1 MEFNQ
6 MGNHFAQQVSQKLG
20 LTSSPYNNSRLD
32 TAGYIHSPYQVN
44 ALQMSFLAPSAL
56 NYSVNHGVL
65 QDQNSY
71 SVNSPSNAL
80 LPGRNTSESLYGD
93 SINISKDRFRRSE
106 FKGGYHSEK
115 EGKCFKFHWYLSY
128 IRVTLI
134 INCSRFHKKKIFYPV
149 FRELSVQKDTFKTLN
164 IFFGTVCR

>member
-6 MGNHFAQQVSQKLG
+6 IGNHFAQQVSQKLG
-20 LTSSPYNNSRLD
+20 VTSSPYNNSRSD
-32 TAGYIHSPYQVN
+32 SAGYIHSPYQVN

-71 SVNSPSNAL
+71 SVNSPSNVFLA
-80 LPGRNTSESLYGD
+80 GRNTSGD
-93 SINISKDRFRRSE
+93 SINLSRDRFRRSE

-115 EGKCFKFHWYLSY
+115 EGKCFKFH
-128 IRVTLI
+128 
-134 INCSRFHKKKIFYPV
+134 
-149 FRELSVQKDTFKTLN
+149 
-164 IFFGTVCR
+164 